1 MVAAFDDVQ
10 RRGLAKFLDDGTQQI
25 EPGEI
30 IARPLKE

>member
-25 EPGEI
+25 E
-30 IARPLKE
+30 ARRNHRAS